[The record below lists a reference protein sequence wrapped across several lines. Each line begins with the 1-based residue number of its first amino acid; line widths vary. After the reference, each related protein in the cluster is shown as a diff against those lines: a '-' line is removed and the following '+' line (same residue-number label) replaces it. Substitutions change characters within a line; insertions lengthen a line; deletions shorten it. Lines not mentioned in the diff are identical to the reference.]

1 VGQERKPIAELP
13 HQPNRFA
20 YFYLMKN
27 DPERV
32 RLLASRHVSHW
43 QRLGFAHY
51 LGGPFEDRTGG
62 LITFESDD
70 AAAQQ
75 AVREDPF
82 MNENLL
88 EAHWLKPWRPE

>member
-1 VGQERKPIAELP
+1 MGPKRGPISDVV
-13 HQPNRFA
+13 QRQKRFA

-32 RLLASRHVSHW
+32 RLVAPSHVSHW

-62 LITFESDD
+62 LITFESDEVS
-70 AAAQQ
+70 AQH

-82 MNENLL
+82 MNDDLV
-88 EAHWLKPWRPE
+88 EAHWLKPWMPE

>member
-1 VGQERKPIAELP
+1 VGQKREPIRDVV
-13 HQPNRFA
+13 QKQNRFA

-32 RLLASRHVSHW
+32 RLVAPKHVSHW
-43 QRLGFAHY
+43 QGLGFAHY

-62 LITFESDD
+62 LITFESDE
-70 AAAQQ
+70 ANAQH

-82 MNENLL
+82 MNEDLV
-88 EAHWLKPWRPE
+88 ETHWLKPWMPE